1 MSENPLSAL
10 KIDAWYKI
18 IPALGS
24 VLLVL
29 SLTVELQDVS
39 NTMVQMSSLGL
50 IAIGIGEWI
59 NHPLQTKLGLGYKI
73 TSRNRINTIAGN
85 FWVLLGIGLIIWAIG
100 WHR

>member
-18 IPALGS
+18 IPVLGS

-29 SLTVELQDVS
+29 ALTVELQDVS
-39 NTMVQMSSLGL
+39 NTMVQISSLGL
-50 IAIGIGEWI
+50 IAVGIGEWI

-73 TSRNRINTIAGN
+73 LIRNKVSEHYPEI
-85 FWVLLGIGLIIWAIG
+85 
-100 WHR
+100 